1 MCEFIIGKNCILVL
15 TGKNDIIMYIVYI
28 DLFYRIL
35 YFFIILLLEDSD
47 LLLMV
52 ELVEEIGE
60 SGFGKIELVEKVIL
74 V

>member
-1 MCEFIIGKNCILVL
+1 
-15 TGKNDIIMYIVYI
+15 MYIVYI
-28 DLFYRIL
+28 DLFYRFL
-35 YFFIILLLEDSD
+35 YFFIILLLEYSD

-52 ELVEEIGE
+52 ELVEKIVVEDIGE